1 MSAGS
6 ANKRHSLL
14 SSIDNV
20 LMIRPVNNLFFIEND
35 LPTLTTA
42 RSKHRSN
49 CSKSNYCYLTFHC
62 LPCRQLPSPTNTL
75 KCRWREWNDSQARGG
90 TSAKHLRRLSLRP
103 KNYFSLF
110 FFFKLVPGA
119 AMWKRFYIK
128 SYCKV
133 FTVWVSQPN
142 RGDWDG
148 LDPLSEKRFYG
159 KDGISVIALSSVKS
173 SQYLSN
179 AKWKS
184 KVTLKADHI
193 NRARLKISR
202 QRQKENLGKRNKW
215 LQNFYC

>member
-6 ANKRHSLL
+6 ANKRHTLL
-14 SSIDNV
+14 SSIANAQ
-20 LMIRPVNNLFFIEND
+20 MIRPVNNLFFIEND

-110 FFFKLVPGA
+110 FFLNLCLAQP
-119 AMWKRFYIK
+119 
-128 SYCKV
+128 CENV
-133 FTVWVSQPN
+133 FTLRAIAKYSQCGFLSRTGETGMGWTLCLRNVST
-142 RGDWDG
+142 
-148 LDPLSEKRFYG
+148 EKMAF
-159 KDGISVIALSSVKS
+159 
-173 SQYLSN
+173 
-179 AKWKS
+179 
-184 KVTLKADHI
+184 
-193 NRARLKISR
+193 RL
-202 QRQKENLGKRNKW
+202 L
-215 LQNFYC
+215 L